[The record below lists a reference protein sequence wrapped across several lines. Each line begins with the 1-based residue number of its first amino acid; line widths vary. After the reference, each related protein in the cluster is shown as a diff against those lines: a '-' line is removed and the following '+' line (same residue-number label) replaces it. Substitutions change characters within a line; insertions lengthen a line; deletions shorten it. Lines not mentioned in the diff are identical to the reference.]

1 MSVLDDAKKA
11 TAKVKRMQEQGATA
25 VQAAISTGQELS
37 RSVSAFSSAYP
48 EWIADNGLEEVNH
61 ITFYPTTG
69 MAYVCIAA
77 IQRYANYA
85 PDVATNNYC
94 PYPEPDEYGVYPY
107 AYGMLVWPDMRVR
120 DGEVVYKCIL
130 PDGTYKLVYSPSQV
144 PSVFEVEE

>member
-1 MSVLDDAKKA
+1 
-11 TAKVKRMQEQGATA
+11 
-25 VQAAISTGQELS
+25 
-37 RSVSAFSSAYP
+37 
-48 EWIADNGLEEVNH
+48 
-61 ITFYPTTG
+61 

>member
-1 MSVLDDAKKA
+1 MMQKKA

-25 VQAAISTGQELS
+25 VQ
-37 RSVSAFSSAYP
+37 
-48 EWIADNGLEEVNH
+48 
-61 ITFYPTTG
+61 
-69 MAYVCIAA
+69 AA

>member
-25 VQAAISTGQELS
+25 VQAAISAGQELS

-69 MAYVCIAA
+69 M
-77 IQRYANYA
+77 
-85 PDVATNNYC
+85 ATNNYC